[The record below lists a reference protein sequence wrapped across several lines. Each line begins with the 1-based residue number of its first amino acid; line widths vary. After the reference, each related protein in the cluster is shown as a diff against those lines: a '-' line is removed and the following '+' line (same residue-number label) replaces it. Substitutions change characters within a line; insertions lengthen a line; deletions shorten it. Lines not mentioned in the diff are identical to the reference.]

1 MVMRNRHDGSGSP
14 GGRDDLPPRVRERMR
29 PRFAADLVAE
39 RRHLIAPDPPAPP
52 PGPDWFREL
61 ARFGLIFLGIAV
73 ANVLFLLL
81 ALCYLHPRSP

>member
-1 MVMRNRHDGSGSP
+1 MVMRNRHDGAGSP
-14 GGRDDLPPRVRERMR
+14 GGRDDLPPRLRERMR
-29 PRFAADLVAE
+29 SRFPDDLLFE
-39 RRHLIAPDPPAPP
+39 RRAIAVAPPARPAG
-52 PGPDWFREL
+52 PGWLREL

>member
-1 MVMRNRHDGSGSP
+1 VTARS
-14 GGRDDLPPRVRERMR
+14 
-29 PRFAADLVAE
+29 AE
-39 RRHLIAPDPPAPP
+39 RQAVTVAPPARPA
-52 PGPDWFREL
+52 GPNWFREL